1 MFQKSIL
8 NCSYLFVALEW
19 TLKVM
24 SSHDSNSSHVIIV
37 FLVYLSRRLE
47 VLDIMQTHH
56 CQPCLFGLEF
66 SEQQMVLMRYT
77 DERSLNMKSWDKICL
92 SSSPTVAKKYFCNFF
107 IRLPFN
113 KYGWFFVP
121 KVLHFTHIYIMT
133 VQMCWFGEEGH
144 CKWRGFSSYGQ
155 A

>member
-8 NCSYLFVALEW
+8 TCSYLFVPLEL

-24 SSHDSNSSHVIIV
+24 SSHDLNSSHVIIV

-92 SSSPTVAKKYFCNFF
+92 SSSPTVAKKIFAVFLSDYLSINMVDFLF
-107 IRLPFN
+107 
-113 KYGWFFVP
+113 P
-121 KVLHFTHIYIMT
+121 KVFHFTHIHIIT
-133 VQMCWFGEEGH
+133 VWMCWFGEGH
-144 CKWRGFSSYGQ
+144 CKWGGLSSYGQ

>member
-8 NCSYLFVALEW
+8 NCSYLFVAPEW

-24 SSHDSNSSHVIIV
+24 SSHVIIV

-121 KVLHFTHIYIMT
+121 QSFPFYRHSHNYSSEVLIR
-133 VQMCWFGEEGH
+133 
-144 CKWRGFSSYGQ
+144 WRRPL
-155 A
+155 